1 MFFKVWRQILA
12 GKTLMRS
19 LMNLSLARYALASG
33 TVLDLGGGKKPSY
46 FQFIKQNPEARV
58 TNIDKQYGAEWC
70 KDIDFEHD
78 RLPFDD
84 ASVQQVLVLNVFE
97 HIYNHQ
103 HLAREIRRVIVRDGE
118 VIGFVP
124 FLINYHA
131 DPHDYFRYTHE
142 ALEKIFT
149 ETGFSHVSIIPIG
162 YGPFALNFNTLASF
176 LPRYCTTIMWPF
188 YYVLDAILLLVKPG
202 MRMRFPLGYIFELRP

>member
-1 MFFKVWRQILA
+1 MFVAVWKQIAA

-19 LMNLSLARYALASG
+19 LMNLHLSRYTLASG

-46 FQFIKQNPEARV
+46 FQFIKPNPRSHV
-58 TNIDKQYGAEWC
+58 TNIDKQYGDAWR
-70 KDIDFEHD
+70 KDVDFEQD
-78 RLPFDD
+78 RLPFEDG
-84 ASVQQVLVLNVFE
+84 SVQQVLVLNVFE

-103 HLAREIRRVIVRDGE
+103 HLAREIRRVIAPGGE

-142 ALEKIFT
+142 ALAKIFT
-149 ETGFSHVSIIPIG
+149 GSGFSRVSVIPIG

-176 LPRYCTTIMWPF
+176 LPRYITTVIWPF
-188 YYVLDAILLLVKPG
+188 YYALDTVLLSVKPG
-202 MRMRFPLGYIFELRP
+202 MRTRFPLGYIFELAA